1 MTRAIGGL
9 QLLALTER
17 GYVVLPGAIPE
28 AGWQGLRGEAEH
40 LLAAEAFSA
49 ARVGRGDGDG
59 ALRESAVR
67 GGSVCWLD
75 ASMPIGQT
83 FVRWMDG
90 LRVSLN
96 RDLFLGLDSFE
107 AHYAHYPVGAS
118 YGTHVDRHRHSN
130 ARVVSAVIYLNADWP
145 ADAGGELVIYDE
157 HNSPRLTL
165 APEGGTLVL
174 FMSDETPHE
183 AKTGHP
189 RALEHRG
196 VVPNAHLR
204 CELSL
209 DSDPRGPSTASGFT
223 RIESAPLV

>member
-1 MTRAIGGL
+1 MAGKGC
-9 QLLALTER
+9 
-17 GYVVLPGAIPE
+17 GAKPSICWPPTPFP
-28 AGWQGLRGEAEH
+28 R
-40 LLAAEAFSA
+40 
-49 ARVGRGDGDG
+49 RVSVAVIGDG

-157 HNSPRLTL
+157 HDSPRLTL

-183 AKTGHP
+183 AKKATRERWSIAGWF
-189 RALEHRG
+189 RTRE
-196 VVPNAHLR
+196 NAATPY
-204 CELSL
+204 
-209 DSDPRGPSTASGFT
+209 SD
-223 RIESAPLV
+223 